1 MKRTNRR
8 NERGLTLIEVMVVLL
23 LVTLLGGLI
32 FSQINTVNQ
41 RASNEEQKLDLFQES
56 RDFMDQ
62 MTRDLH
68 QAGYPNMHNFAPN
81 QLASPSSCSTLS
93 DPTAC
98 DSRVA
103 SGIVKIDKDQLWFEG
118 DVDGT
123 GTVSSVQYQLIS
135 TGTNC
140 PCLRRSQIAKISGD
154 PLTGQGT
161 PVFYTEIQGVQNGT
175 SSSPIFYAFRAD
187 NTAVALPV
195 DFDNNATDIA
205 NINEIKV
212 VITAQSKY
220 IDVKTGVKPSVTMV
234 STVRLNN
241 CSQATSGQAMSCQ

>member
-1 MKRTNRR
+1 MKRNSWKHQ
-8 NERGLTLIEVMVVLL
+8 RGLTLIEVMVVLL

-68 QAGYPNMHNFAPN
+68 QAGYPNMHNFASG
-81 QLASPSSCSTLS
+81 QLSSPSSCSTLS

-98 DSRVA
+98 DSHVA
-103 SGIVKIDKDQLWFEG
+103 AGVVKIDKDQLWFEG

-123 GTVSSVQYQLIS
+123 GTVSSIQYQLIS

-140 PCLRRSQIAKISGD
+140 PCLRRSQIAKITGD

-175 SSSPIFYAFRAD
+175 STNPIFYAYDA
-187 NTAVALPV
+187 NNNAITLPV
-195 DFDNNATDIA
+195 DFDSNGSTIA
-205 NINEIKV
+205 NIYTIKV

-220 IDVKTGVKPSVTMV
+220 IDTKTGVAPSVTMV

-241 CSQATSGQAMSCQ
+241 CSQAASGQAMSCQ

>member
-1 MKRTNRR
+1 MRTNRKQQ
-8 NERGLTLIEVMVVLL
+8 GFSLIEVMVVLL
-23 LVTLLGGLI
+23 ITTILGGLI
-32 FSQINTVNQ
+32 FSQIDTVNQ
-41 RASNEEQKLDLFQES
+41 RAHNEEQKLDLFQEA

-81 QLASPSSCSTLS
+81 QLTSPSSCSTLS

-98 DSRVA
+98 DSHVA
-103 SGIVKIDKDQLWFEG
+103 AGVVKIANDQLWFEG

-123 GTVSSVQYQLIS
+123 GSVSSVQYQLIT

-175 SSSPIFYAFRAD
+175 SSNPIFYAYRAD
-187 NTAVALPV
+187 NTQVTLPV
-195 DFDNNATDIA
+195 DFDNNATDIS

-220 IDVKTGVKPSVTMV
+220 IDAKTGVKPSVTMV

>member
-1 MKRTNRR
+1 MKKRSKR
-8 NERGLTLIEVMVVLL
+8 NEWGLTLIEVMVVLL

-32 FSQINTVNQ
+32 FSQIDTVNQ
-41 RASNEEQKLDLFQES
+41 RANSEEQKLDLFQEA

-81 QLASPSSCSTLS
+81 QLTSPSACSTLP
-93 DPTAC
+93 DPTSC
-98 DSRVA
+98 DSHVA
-103 SGIVKIDKDQLWFEG
+103 AGIVKIDKDQLWFEG

-123 GTVSSVQYQLIS
+123 GTVSSVQYQLIT

-175 SSSPIFYAFRAD
+175 SANPIFYAYRAD
-187 NTAVALPV
+187 NTQVALPV
-195 DFDNNATDIA
+195 DFDNNPTDIA

-220 IDVKTGVKPSVTMV
+220 IDPKTGVAPSVTMV